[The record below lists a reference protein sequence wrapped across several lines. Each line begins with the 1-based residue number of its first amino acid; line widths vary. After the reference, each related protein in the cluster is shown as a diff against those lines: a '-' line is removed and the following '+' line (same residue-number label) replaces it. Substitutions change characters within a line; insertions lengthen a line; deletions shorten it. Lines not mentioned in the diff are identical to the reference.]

1 MANVMFKRGPSSRVP
16 YTSGAI
22 EGAFYLTEDTNK
34 LYVGTSEGKAVL
46 VGKQITT
53 ISTLTV
59 NPNTGK
65 YDLPAGHQDEFLYI
79 EDENIFAVWKD
90 GVWVQINQNTN
101 TTYDLELDGS
111 ATNKATIKLGAK
123 NIGDTNYTYTEEF
136 GIVGGD
142 NVNVTVNTDGNIEI
156 DVDLSA
162 YDTIESVNGKV
173 GAVQDEVDAIE
184 EYVGTFTSADENV
197 KTVVDYIDARTSNIA
212 SDDRVKA
219 LEDKVNHTESGLD
232 TKASITQLNEVD
244 GKFANY
250 DTSDEVDGK
259 IANFKT
265 NTTDVIDSHLTL
277 VDGYATTALAEIRV
291 LNGEAEDGSTTGDK
305 GKSVRTIAAEEAAL
319 KVAEVVADADED
331 FDTLKEIADWI
342 LSDTTG
348 AAALQ
353 TKVSNLEN
361 NKADKATTLEGYGIT
376 DAYTKTEVDGLV
388 DDLEQAIEDL
398 PDVTVAK
405 GTGIDVAKSGDEY
418 TVSLEAITK
427 NDTTGTAK
435 TQETKGTLSFDAVT
449 GVTYDAYGRVTGVET
464 TNITVVDTDTTIE
477 DTHNHLDTVT
487 VATAQVTDG
496 ASASVTHT
504 VTMTDGETKN
514 DVFNIT
520 SSYTEVSGGVKVE
533 AGEKSVNIDL
543 VWGSF

>member
-1 MANVMFKRGPSSRVP
+1 MANVMFKKGPSSRVP

-53 ISTLTV
+53 IPSLTV

-111 ATNKATIKLGAK
+111 ATNKVAIKLGAK

-142 NVNVTVNTDGNIEI
+142 NVNVAVNTDGNIEI

-173 GAVQDEVDAIE
+173 GAVQDEVDALE
-184 EYVGTFTSADENV
+184 EYVGTFTTDDENV
-197 KTVVDYIDARTSNIA
+197 KTVVDYVDALEEYVGTFTASEGVETVVDYIDAKTANIA
-212 SDDRVKA
+212 SDEKVNGIDIRVETLEKTTVPA
-219 LEDKVNHTESGLD
+219 LEDK
-232 TKASITQLNEVD
+232 
-244 GKFANY
+244 
-250 DTSDEVDGK
+250 
-259 IANFKT
+259 
-265 NTTDVIDSHLTL
+265 ID
-277 VDGYATTALAEIRV
+277 V
-291 LNGEAEDGSTTGDK
+291 LNGVTETDPVGDT
-305 GKSVRTIAAEEAAL
+305 GKSVRTIAGEVTSAAIEAFTEAYITDDGGAIDKL
-319 KVAEVVADADED
+319 QEIVDWINTDED
-331 FDTLKEIADWI
+331 GVTQIVSDIENLKD
-342 LSDTTG
+342 
-348 AAALQ
+348 
-353 TKVSNLEN
+353 
-361 NKADKATTLEGYGIT
+361 NKADKATTLAGYGIT
-376 DAYTKTEVDGLV
+376 DAYTKTEVDGL
-388 DDLEQAIEDL
+388 IEDL
-398 PDVTVAK
+398 PTVTD
-405 GTGIDVAKSGDEY
+405 GTGIDVTVADNAY

-520 SSYTEVSGGVKVE
+520 SSYTEVGGGVKVE